1 MNMALA
7 AFTGLDA
14 QRVENSEGV
23 LDAKTV
29 QVPCHSA
36 RNVPAFSSLLFMTMV
51 SCFCDVDGINTCQI
65 KQTISNVTTYD
76 VTTSKIT
83 TSNVTTVSMKNRG
96 HATQKSTSQN
106 KISSY
111 VNNDSH
117 YPSISVFVGT
127 QSDCTVAPQ
136 HVSNNHMV
144 TVPALARFSSVN
156 CLWAF
161 HCCHVFHLC
170 LQRSSPKTKHE
181 QATPSGGYLEDCC
194 PHKEATVQPLFLT
207 VSSFTSPV
215 ICAAF
220 FFAD

>member
-1 MNMALA
+1 MALA

-23 LDAKTV
+23 LDVETV

-51 SCFCDVDGINTCQI
+51 SCFCDVDGINTYQI
-65 KQTISNVTTYD
+65 EQTTSNVTTS
-76 VTTSKIT
+76 SKIT
-83 TSNVTTVSMKNRG
+83 TSNVTTVSMEDRG
-96 HATQKSTSQN
+96 HATQKSTTQTKSAR
-106 KISSY
+106 ISTTIHI
-111 VNNDSH
+111 VRA
-117 YPSISVFVGT
+117 FRCT

-170 LQRSSPKTKHE
+170 LQRWSPKTKHE
-181 QATPSGGYLEDCC
+181 QATPSGGGYLEDCC
-194 PHKEATVQPLFLT
+194 PHKEATIQPLFLT
-207 VSSFTSPV
+207 VSSFTGPV

>member
-23 LDAKTV
+23 LDVETV

-65 KQTISNVTTYD
+65 EQ
-76 VTTSKIT
+76 T
-83 TSNVTTVSMKNRG
+83 TSNVTTVSMEDRG
-96 HATQKSTSQN
+96 HATQKSTTQN

-117 YPSISVFVGT
+117 YPSISVFV
-127 QSDCTVAPQ
+127 V
-136 HVSNNHMV
+136 
-144 TVPALARFSSVN
+144 L
-156 CLWAF
+156 
-161 HCCHVFHLC
+161 
-170 LQRSSPKTKHE
+170 K
-181 QATPSGGYLEDCC
+181 
-194 PHKEATVQPLFLT
+194 
-207 VSSFTSPV
+207 V
-215 ICAAF
+215 IAQ
-220 FFAD
+220 